1 MVGARESDEDTKPDV
16 TINCDDATII
26 AIRLALAG
34 YYASPEAVLASSG
47 DLVLACWDHFIFTSE
62 YQETYREL
70 NKK

>member
-1 MVGARESDEDTKPDV
+1 MVGARESDDDEKPVV

-34 YYASPEAVLASSG
+34 YYASPEAVLASPA
-47 DLVLACWDHFIFTSE
+47 DLVLACWDHFVFESE
-62 YQETYREL
+62 YQQTYKEL